1 MSTQPTQPTTSQG
14 TQRSLGTGTNTQRTN
29 QIATTSP
36 ARTDLPSEEL
46 DPFSDNDADEDAEI
60 GDAEDVQL
68 DEEAGYRQLQE

>member
-1 MSTQPTQPTTSQG
+1 MSTQPTTSHG

-29 QIATTSP
+29 PLTQGTASP
-36 ARTDLPSEEL
+36 ARTDMRSEEP